1 MPAIPTGRNKRKMP
15 ATPDMQFFDKY
26 KESSSLVGEQAEA
39 SSSGEPLSK
48 KRNIE
53 EDQEDSYTAERYQDE
68 DAELEDEEGRFFGGG
83 LTSEQSNI
91 LDLVDEYDV
100 DEVKE
105 EEKTDSQPSLLLLI

>member
-1 MPAIPTGRNKRKMP
+1 MP

-26 KESSSLVGEQAEA
+26 KEASTLAAEQAEDSSNEEPA
-39 SSSGEPLSK
+39 SKRRNMGEGL
-48 KRNIE
+48 
-53 EDQEDSYTAERYQDE
+53 EDDDEAYAAERYQDE

-100 DEVKE
+100 DEVRLN
-105 EEKTDSQPSLLLLI
+105 TRSNDLMLI